1 MRISRVFELLPLAVT
16 SLIPVVLLPMMGIVD
31 TEEISH
37 FYMKVIIVN
46 RLVIIMIKT
55 NAPLPRAQ
63 ECSLSVV

>member
-1 MRISRVFELLPLAVT
+1 M
-16 SLIPVVLLPMMGIVD
+16 IPVVLLPMMGIVD